1 VRRHILRLAAVFSL
15 LICAA
20 TFILFI
26 RSFSVTDEAF
36 LIYRTEGAEHLSLL
50 KGRLFFQHIRPNDG
64 IRGAVERVSHRAT
77 PVQSLP
83 PHPWFT
89 RPPTT
94 YGGVD
99 FLNIPAHIP
108 GDIQQARQV
117 VKNPRP
123 IMMIGNDG
131 KPTPE
136 SIKAMQ
142 KWLKADNLVNT
153 PPTYWAIAFPLWMVA
168 IITLIAPSTLLF
180 YPFVRSHWRRRYG
193 RCTGCGYSL
202 TANISGVCPEC
213 GTAIFQASPPA

>member
-1 VRRHILRLAAVFSL
+1 
-15 LICAA
+15 
-20 TFILFI
+20 
-26 RSFSVTDEAF
+26 
-36 LIYRTEGAEHLSLL
+36 
-50 KGRLFFQHIRPNDG
+50 
-64 IRGAVERVSHRAT
+64 
-77 PVQSLP
+77 
-83 PHPWFT
+83 
-89 RPPTT
+89 
-94 YGGVD
+94 VD

-213 GTAIFQASPPA
+213 GTAYLPSLPACVTGFIPVQSPVQSWLDDRGTCGAWRLREMSLTDAIAVFTLSC